1 MEERFPSVEGSE
13 EEVAVRR
20 DVFVGLGEAAGGR
33 EDDAERREMDSLTPP
48 ETPTRALSA
57 VASSDSTGASELT
70 TLT

>member
-33 EDDAERREMDSLTPP
+33 EDAERREMDSLTPP